1 MKKAAERKMLVG
13 GQALKN
19 LGSSRNTQD
28 TDYLVNDKNLGQ
40 FHHENGVDFL
50 NAAKND
56 FFAAVWKAEKNN
68 KTGQA
73 SPQSLLELKAY
84 ALVQHAQNRMFQKA
98 DDCEFDIRFL
108 VRNCGA
114 GRLQIAQKWMTEGQ
128 AAEINAIIDGVK
140 K

>member
-1 MKKAAERKMLVG
+1 MFVHEAG
-13 GQALKN
+13 I
-19 LGSSRNTQD
+19 
-28 TDYLVNDKNLGQ
+28 DY
-40 FHHENGVDFL
+40 L

-56 FFAAVWKAEKNN
+56 FFAAIWKAEKAN

-84 ALVQHAQNRMFQKA
+84 ALVQHCQNRMFQKA

-114 GRLQIAQKWMTEGQ
+114 GRLQIAQGWMTAGQ
-128 AAEINAIIDGVK
+128 AQEINAIIDGVK